1 MFKCKKE
8 FIYVSRS
15 TGVNQDNCKYIALN
29 VLSKEDKTK
38 QSFITKDFELIS
50 KLDNMKFNDFQN
62 VLLTVEFKKV
72 FNRNTRYSSWQC
84 ELIDVGTT
92 A

>member
-1 MFKCKKE
+1 
-8 FIYVSRS
+8 
-15 TGVNQDNCKYIALN
+15 
-29 VLSKEDKTK
+29 
-38 QSFITKDFELIS
+38 
-50 KLDNMKFNDFQN
+50 MKFNDFQN

-92 A
+92 AIKLLIY